1 MTEKAPI
8 VRIEGVEQGYH
19 GVAVLKG
26 IDLNV
31 ATGDVVAIIGPS
43 GSGKSTLLRV
53 IARLVT
59 VAAGRVVVD
68 GMEVSSPKA
77 DLRRLHQTVGMVFQS
92 YNLFPHMTALRNI
105 TLGLTEVLRRPR
117 DEADEIAR
125 KFLRKVRLEGKE
137 HAHPDELSGG
147 QQQRVA
153 IARSLALN
161 PKVMLLDEVTAA
173 LDPETVKEVLS
184 TIRELADE
192 GMTLLI
198 VTHEMGFAREVAN
211 RIVFIDGGVVVEDG
225 RPDKIFNAAEHRRT
239 REFLDKIL

>member
-1 MTEKAPI
+1 MMEKAPI

-19 GVAVLKG
+19 GVPVLKG

-31 ATGDVVAIIGPS
+31 AAGDVVAIIGPS

-59 VAAGRVVVD
+59 VTAGRVVVD
-68 GMEVSSPKA
+68 GLEVSNSKA

-117 DEADEIAR
+117 KEADEIAR

-137 HAHPDELSGG
+137 HVHPDELSGG

-173 LDPETVKEVLS
+173 LDPETVKEVLF

-211 RIVFIDGGVVVEDG
+211 RIVFMDEGVVVEDG
-225 RPDKIFNAAEHRRT
+225 TPDKVFNAAEHRRT